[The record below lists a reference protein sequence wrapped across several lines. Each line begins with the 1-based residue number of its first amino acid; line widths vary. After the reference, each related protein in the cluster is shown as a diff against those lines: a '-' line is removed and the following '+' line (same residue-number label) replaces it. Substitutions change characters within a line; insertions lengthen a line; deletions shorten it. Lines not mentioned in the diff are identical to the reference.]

1 MEKKMTIAQ
10 AKRLLEEDPTPE
22 LLETFRK
29 DGRKGI
35 QKKLQKQAEFENRLK
50 LERAY
55 WNFGIENVGGID
67 EVGRGPLAGPVIACC
82 VILPHDFDLIDV
94 NDSKQLTAEKRE
106 KL

>member
-1 MEKKMTIAQ
+1 MSYD
-10 AKRLLEEDPTPE
+10 KR
-22 LLETFRK
+22 
-29 DGRKGI
+29 I

-94 NDSKQLTAEKRE
+94 NDSKQLTAEKGKALRIDFGTRN
-106 KL
+106 